1 MKIARIYNTTKQNS
15 VCEHC
20 EIADGLWTRMRGL
33 SGRENLGENEGML
46 IVPCPSIHMF
56 GMKFSLDVVFVTKEN
71 VVTDIRE
78 NIAPRQIYVAK
89 ANAGKAHSAL
99 EMAVGS
105 VARCGVQIG
114 DKLEIKI
121 NKPEA

>member
-1 MKIARIYNTTKQNS
+1 MKNACIYNVTRQNV
-15 VCEHC
+15 VCENC
-20 EIADGLWTRMRGL
+20 QIADGLWTRMRGL
-33 SGRENLGENEGML
+33 SGRKSLGDDEGLL
-46 IVPCPSIHMF
+46 IIPCPSIHMF
-56 GMKFSLDVVFVTKEN
+56 GMNFSLDVIFVTREN

-89 ANAGKAHSAL
+89 PNAGKAHSAL

-114 DKLEIKI
+114 DKLEVR
-121 NKPEA
+121 EV